1 MALSPEVLDAV
12 RSEFAHAV
20 FWTQTWGLAV
30 RRASGVARPEDN
42 RYRRM
47 KKHASLAA
55 RRFLFAPK
63 PSAAF

>member
-12 RSEFAHAV
+12 RAEFAHAV
-20 FWTQTWGLAV
+20 FWTQVWGNAV
-30 RRASGVARPEDN
+30 RASAGSPPEDS

-63 PSAAF
+63 PSASF